1 MAAASLGAEARS
13 TSPRTVI
20 TGGSVTSEM
29 LYPNA
34 AGSFILLLCDEP
46 RGPVGPGV
54 CRPPREIAS
63 EPHGRGARLPGRAPR
78 SGRSRSGT
86 GAPPSRS
93 GLWARPV
100 LRNRSAEST
109 LLKTHLGASTRQ
121 VTE

>member
-63 EPHGRGARLPGRAPR
+63 EPHGRGARLPGRAHGVAGLGPVPVHLPPDPACGP
-78 SGRSRSGT
+78 GRYSET
-86 GAPPSRS
+86 VAP
-93 GLWARPV
+93 
-100 LRNRSAEST
+100 NR
-109 LLKTHLGASTRQ
+109 RC
-121 VTE
+121 